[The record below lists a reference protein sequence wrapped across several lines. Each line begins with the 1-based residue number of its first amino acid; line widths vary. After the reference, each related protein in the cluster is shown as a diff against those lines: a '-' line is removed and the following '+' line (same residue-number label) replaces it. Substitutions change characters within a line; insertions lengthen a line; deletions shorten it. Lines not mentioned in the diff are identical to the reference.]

1 MATNEQNLRGEAGPG
16 GTAREFERAVPPVEQ
31 PEVTI
36 APVYEAPEE
45 AFRRR
50 TFLESFTRAAGHY
63 SGSAVRAY
71 RTIRQEGA
79 GDRAKRMVRE
89 HPSSLAVAAAAGYLL
104 GRVLRRR

>member
-1 MATNEQNLRGEAGPG
+1 MATNERDLREEAGPG
-16 GTAREFERAVPPVEQ
+16 GTASAFERDVSPVQQ

-36 APVYEAPEE
+36 APAHEAPEGVI
-45 AFRRR
+45 RKR
-50 TFLESFTRAAGHY
+50 TSLESFTRAAGHY

-79 GDRAKRMVRE
+79 TERAKRMVRE

-104 GRVLRRR
+104 GRVLRRM